1 MPPIRRA
8 KSCDLRQSRQRL
20 CLLSARCAEQVLST
34 VTPPNAKKAA
44 IRRPCVG
51 RSDRIRT
58 CDILLPKQARYRT
71 ALHPE
76 ILSFI
81 VFAIACGAPCC
92 RFRIARRLRCT
103 LVLCDGGHSLSL
115 AVSAHG
121 GARERPQSALHP
133 EVYCYIIAKHG
144 KVCQGRQGIFCKGQR
159 GQGKEIDT
167 PCRMCYN
174 KRRK

>member
-8 KSCDLRQSRQRL
+8 KSCDLRQSRKRL

-44 IRRPCVG
+44 FRRPCVG

-81 VFAIACGAPCC
+81 VFAIARGAPCC

-103 LVLCDGGHSLSL
+103 LVLLRRRPLLIPRCIRPRRRSGTSPICATPRSVLLYYSKTRKGLSRP
-115 AVSAHG
+115 
-121 GARERPQSALHP
+121 ARNILQRAERT
-133 EVYCYIIAKHG
+133 G
-144 KVCQGRQGIFCKGQR
+144 KR
-159 GQGKEIDT
+159 
-167 PCRMCYN
+167 N
-174 KRRK
+174 